1 MRRKIKTL
9 SLMIAFC
16 SLMSCIHP
24 GAESMFRVKG
34 NISVPNAGVSQE
46 YILEVYRADT
56 HQLVKRVSIAPE
68 FNESVVIA
76 PGAHKYYMVIS
87 RPGTELKYR
96 SPVFEL
102 GEVKHYLQPID
113 LGSVTL
119 MAN

>member
-1 MRRKIKTL
+1 
-9 SLMIAFC
+9 
-16 SLMSCIHP
+16 
-24 GAESMFRVKG
+24 MFRVKG
-34 NISVPNAGVSQE
+34 NISVPNVSLSQE

-56 HQLVKRVSIAPE
+56 HHLVKRVNIAPD

-76 PGAHKYYMVIS
+76 PGVHKYYMVIS

-102 GEVKHYLQPID
+102 GEVKHYLQPIE

-119 MAN
+119 LAN